1 MSSLLEQTL
10 RLPQQLLIKVKTIY
24 ENSFP
29 FDVRVQLAQWIEESF
44 LANSHSSDYDMQNTA
59 LQLLHQLEQKILT
72 LPSDPDNATV
82 KHRLQEHLHKL
93 RSIYAANLQGLYLQ
107 LKLCLSQEMDITKD
121 AKANAPLSFLNQSQ
135 GKKVNITIGD
145 LEQMVTKTE
154 LNLEKCKG
162 LMDEVTSNIYHLQV
176 YDNNTTY
183 PLESNIDSLRPR
195 TELVNKVQELSY
207 LKNSIMSEIAL
218 NMAHERMVL
227 TQILE
232 NGINN
237 WKRQQ
242 QLSGN
247 GFKMTQHLDP
257 IQKWY
262 ECMFGIIWTTK
273 KQINGIE
280 NINKE
285 IANNVNI
292 SQGSYNDFT

>member
-1 MSSLLEQTL
+1 
-10 RLPQQLLIKVKTIY
+10 
-24 ENSFP
+24 
-29 FDVRVQLAQWIEESF
+29 
-44 LANSHSSDYDMQNTA
+44 
-59 LQLLHQLEQKILT
+59 
-72 LPSDPDNATV
+72 
-82 KHRLQEHLHKL
+82 
-93 RSIYAANLQGLYLQ
+93 
-107 LKLCLSQEMDITKD
+107 
-121 AKANAPLSFLNQSQ
+121 
-135 GKKVNITIGD
+135 
-145 LEQMVTKTE
+145 
-154 LNLEKCKG
+154 
-162 LMDEVTSNIYHLQV
+162 
-176 YDNNTTY
+176 
-183 PLESNIDSLRPR
+183 
-195 TELVNKVQELSY
+195 
-207 LKNSIMSEIAL
+207 MSEIAL

-273 KQINGIE
+273 KQINDIE

-285 IANNVNI
+285 IASNVNI